1 MLSPLTLVVCED
13 GSEYIER
20 FRRFLAGLLGP
31 GARFVPARDYAEA
44 QAAAAEAHGLL
55 LDLDF
60 RRTPA
65 DRLVDEHGPA
75 PAGLDDAGRSRLHET
90 QGILIL
96 RRLRAVGIT
105 LPAILFADLD
115 DDDRARYLERTLAP
129 LVVAPGRLGLP
140 EVAGF
145 IRKFTSG

>member
-1 MLSPLTLVVCED
+1 VLSPLTLVVCED
-13 GSEYIER
+13 GSEYIDR

-31 GARFVPARDYAEA
+31 GTRFVPARNYAEA
-44 QAAAAEAHGLL
+44 MASAAEADGLL

-75 PAGLDDAGRSRLHET
+75 PAALDAARRGRLSET

-96 RRLRAVGIT
+96 RRLRAAGIA

-115 DDDRARYLERTLAP
+115 DDDQARYLESTLAP
-129 LVVAPGRLGLP
+129 LVVASGRLGLP
-140 EVAGF
+140 EIAGL
-145 IRKFTSG
+145 IRRFAAG